1 LTEKEVDR
9 EDFKCAEDPDIIII
23 SSSDSD
29 GAGNSSNKVPIFG
42 VINITF

>member
-9 EDFKCAEDPDIIII
+9 VDFKCAEDPDIIII

-29 GAGNSSNKVPIFG
+29 GAGNSSKVPIFG